1 MSKQEIKTSQSFVFR
16 SFLLSA
22 IIVLTWSVT
31 AVSGQTVDQADPY
44 TNGQAA
50 LLSTANIK
58 SLTALKAAIAVP
70 TYVPAGYKLKKVW
83 IQAPEA
89 DIVAFSFRYE
99 DAAGKA
105 FTIESNNEA
114 LGDMEVKREI
124 HGMSKLFKDSAQE
137 TGDFYVGHDENDAKT
152 VASEWLCSTS
162 KYQPKG
168 TSPQCFQFLSENL
181 PPADAMKIMS
191 SLRYLKR

>member
-1 MSKQEIKTSQSFVFR
+1 MSKPEIKTSQSFAFR

-22 IIVLTWSVT
+22 IIVLAWSVT
-31 AVSGQTVDQADPY
+31 AVSGQTVDQTDPY
-44 TNGQAA
+44 TDGQAA

-70 TYVPAGYKLKKVW
+70 TFVPAGYKLKKVW

-99 DAAGKA
+99 DTSGKS
-105 FTIESNNEA
+105 FTIESHNVA
-114 LGDMEVKREI
+114 LGDMAVKPEI
-124 HGMSKLFKDSAQE
+124 RGMSKIFKDSAQE
-137 TGDFYVGHDENDAKT
+137 TGEFHVGHDQNDAKT

-168 TSPQCFQFLSENL
+168 TSPQCFQFLSQSL
-181 PPADAMKIMS
+181 QPADAMKIMNS
-191 SLRYLKR
+191 